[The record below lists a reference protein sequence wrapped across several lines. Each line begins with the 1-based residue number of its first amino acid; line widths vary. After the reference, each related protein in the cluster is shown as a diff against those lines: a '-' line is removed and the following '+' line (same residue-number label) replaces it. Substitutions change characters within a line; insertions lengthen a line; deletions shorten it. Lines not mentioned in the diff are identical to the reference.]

1 MTSARLLIVCAASV
15 LGPVVNWVVAPRS
28 ARHRPAVRR
37 DGADGRSDGHTQ
49 ACSQRSDVAANRFR
63 GLPTGRRGVGPT
75 PYPPQPQPSC
85 PQVLSH
91 DDGPRRRKHTVDGP
105 CMTDPEGRTGVWP
118 FGRIRKDR
126 TGRRGSTERSDL
138 RLRCTC
144 KRTWMYSNYCSS
156 ISAYLSMVEIETHI
170 IEFAAKL
177 GSWGDETQ
185 DRVSSEAGR
194 LASTGFGHL
203 YGPSR

>member
-1 MTSARLLIVCAASV
+1 MTSARPLNVCAVSA

-37 DGADGRSDGHTQ
+37 DGANCRSDGHTQ
-49 ACSQRSDVAANRFR
+49 ACSQRSDVAADRFH

-85 PQVLSH
+85 PQALSH
-91 DDGPRRRKHTVDGP
+91 DDKPRQRKHASGGP
-105 CMTDPEGRTGVWP
+105 CRTDPEGRIGVWP

-126 TGRRGSTERSDL
+126 TGRRGPTERSDL

-144 KRTWMYSNYCSS
+144 KRTWMYSNYCSP
-156 ISAYLSMVEIETHI
+156 ISTCLSMVEIEAYI

-177 GSWGDETQ
+177 GSWGGETQ

-194 LASTGFGHL
+194 LASTGFGYL